1 MKGIL
6 SQHDELFRY
15 DYLYEKAPVS
25 TDFFCHFHNEYEL
38 LFFQSGN
45 ASFNIDNKVF
55 PLHKNDL
62 LIIHP
67 AQYHKLCVLS
77 SMPYAR
83 HVFNFQRRV
92 LSEKEIETLKNANSV
107 YHIDSDSL
115 IANAFATLKACE
127 SVYSAEDFE
136 QLKELTLR
144 SILMNLQYL
153 PKTEENFNQPHTRMD
168 DILDF
173 INEHIEE
180 PLTAQIIADNFFIS
194 KSSVD
199 RMFVEKMQISCKRYI
214 NKKKILYAQTLI
226 SEGVPVL
233 KAAERCSYESYATF
247 FRQYKTILGISPIQD
262 KTDDQTSLSF

>member
-15 DYLYEKAPVS
+15 DYLFEKAPVEA
-25 TDFFCHFHNEYEL
+25 DFFSHFHNEYEL
-38 LFFQSGN
+38 LLFQSGN

-55 PLHKNDL
+55 PLRKNDL

-67 AQYHKLCVLS
+67 AQYHKLCLLS
-77 SMPYAR
+77 SVPYVR

-92 LSEKEIETLKNANSV
+92 LSAKEIETLKNTTPV
-107 YHIDSDSL
+107 YHIENDSL

-127 SVYSAEDFE
+127 SIYSVEDFE
-136 QLKELTLR
+136 QLKELTLH

-153 PKTEENFNQPHTRMD
+153 PKAEEKFHQPHTRMD

-180 PLTAQIIADNFFIS
+180 PLNAQILADHFFIS

-199 RMFVEKMQISCKRYI
+199 RAFVEKMQISCKRYI
-214 NKKKILYAQTLI
+214 NKKKILHAQTLI
-226 SEGVPVL
+226 SEGIPAV

-262 KTDDQTSLSF
+262 KFED

>member
-6 SQHDELFRY
+6 SPHDELFRY
-15 DYLYEKAPVS
+15 DYLHEKNPVA
-25 TDFFCHFHNEYEL
+25 TDFFGHFHNEYEL

-55 PLHKNDL
+55 SLRKNDL

-83 HVFNFQRRV
+83 HVFNFQRRI
-92 LSEKEIETLKNANSV
+92 LSAKESETLKNVVPV
-107 YHIDSDSL
+107 YHIESGSL
-115 IANAFATLKACE
+115 IANAFTTLQTCE

-136 QLKELTLR
+136 QLKELTLH

-153 PKTEENFNQPHTRMD
+153 PKTEGSFHQPHTRMD
-168 DILDF
+168 DMLDF

-180 PLTAQIIADNFFIS
+180 PLNAQILDDNFFIS
-194 KSSVD
+194 NSSVD
-199 RMFVEKMQISCKRYI
+199 RAFVEKMQISCKKYI
-214 NKKKILYAQTLI
+214 NNKKSITRLYKFMDI
-226 SEGVPVL
+226 NN
-233 KAAERCSYESYATF
+233 
-247 FRQYKTILGISPIQD
+247 I
-262 KTDDQTSLSF
+262 

>member
-15 DYLYEKAPVS
+15 DYLHEKNPVA
-25 TDFFCHFHNEYEL
+25 TDFFGHFHNEYEL

-55 PLHKNDL
+55 SLRKNDL

-83 HVFNFQRRV
+83 HVFNFQRRI
-92 LSEKEIETLKNANSV
+92 LSAKESETLKNVVPV
-107 YHIDSDSL
+107 YHIESGSL
-115 IANAFATLKACE
+115 IANAFTTLQTCE

-136 QLKELTLR
+136 QLKDLTMH

-153 PKTEENFNQPHTRMD
+153 PKTEGSFHQPHTRMD
-168 DILDF
+168 DMLDF

-180 PLTAQIIADNFFIS
+180 PLNAQILADNFFIS

-199 RMFVEKMQISCKRYI
+199 RAFVEKMQISCKKYI
-214 NKKKILYAQTLI
+214 NKKKILHAQTLI
-226 SEGVPVL
+226 SEGVPAL

-247 FRQYKTILGISPIQD
+247 FRQYKTILGIPPIQD
-262 KTDDQTSLSF
+262 KETVD